1 MTGDLGAGAAV
12 GGRLVGAAV
21 AGVLVLG
28 GGVATAAPASAASV
42 VSVVSSADRA
52 VQDGRTGPTPVRA
65 TPERAPQLR
74 AGLRAHRI
82 TDHAASRRTRK
93 VRRSVVGRALDAV
106 FGWFAVAAL
115 VVLLVVVLLV
125 YAVRRRNGR

>member
-1 MTGDLGAGAAV
+1 M

-21 AGVLVLG
+21 TGVLVLG
-28 GGVATAAPASAASV
+28 GGVATAAPASA
-42 VSVVSSADRA
+42 VSVA
-52 VQDGRTGPTPVRA
+52 VPAAPAAPAAPAGLAGQTGPTPIRA
-65 TPERAPQLR
+65 TPVRTAPERAPQLGV
-74 AGLRAHRI
+74 GLRAHRI

-115 VVLLVVVLLV
+115 VVLLIVVLLV

>member
-1 MTGDLGAGAAV
+1 MAV

-42 VSVVSSADRA
+42 VLPAA
-52 VQDGRTGPTPVRA
+52 PAAPAAPAGQTGPTPIRA
-65 TPERAPQLR
+65 TPVRTAPERAPQLGV
-74 AGLRAHRI
+74 GLRAHRI
-82 TDHAASRRTRK
+82 TDHAATRRTRK